1 MLIITE
7 EPFNQEIVR
16 PTSTLTN
23 QKEFRKVLL
32 PIHPAYSIFPKK
44 IIGSE
49 FKVIFFFRPCI
60 TLQNHYIA
68 SFS

>member
-1 MLIITE
+1 MFIITE
-7 EPFNQEIVR
+7 EPFNQEILR

-23 QKEFRKVLL
+23 QKEFRKIGT

-49 FKVIFFFRPCI
+49 FKVTFFFRLCI
-60 TLQNHYIA
+60 TSQNHYIA